1 MTGRVVRLSAAVWS
15 CLLAA
20 TFLLPGSVGASV
32 TVDPHFGASTS
43 TCYYTYSNGTK
54 STSYHNDTGSVYVD
68 TNSGDCGW
76 PSWEWSHPVSPPSW
90 YTGLYKFDSSFP
102 SGWQSAASAAVN
114 TWDVQQYYSPV
125 MNLTTGSTYDILF
138 RYSSSSACSGVVW
151 YACAEVHWG
160 SVSSVD
166 NAEKYQYWHVTLN
179 TAYSWGV
186 RTAGKFD
193 VQSLLTNELGHVWYL
208 DHNPNWASGVVQLQ
222 ACVFGQT
229 WCYDTSGHY
238 VTCTNAPGY
247 CGDRTQVLAGDQSTL
262 GHIYGA
268 IGSPIPYAPVQKA
281 GGSVDTPPVPN
292 AQRQDVLVIAIP
304 N

>member
-1 MTGRVVRLSAAVWS
+1 MTARFFRAVGCLVAISLLLPSVVR
-15 CLLAA
+15 
-20 TFLLPGSVGASV
+20 ASV

-54 STSYHNDTGSVYVD
+54 TINYHNDTGTAYID
-68 TNSGDCGW
+68 TNPGDCGW
-76 PSWEWSHPVSPPSW
+76 PTWEWSHPVSPPS
-90 YTGLYKFDSSFP
+90 YYSGLYKYDSSFP
-102 SGWQSAASAAVN
+102 SGWDTAALTAVN
-114 TWDVQQYYSPV
+114 TWDLQPYYSPV
-125 MNLTTGSTYDILF
+125 MSPTTGSTYDILF
-138 RYSSSSACSGVVW
+138 RYSSSSRCSGVW

-166 NAEKYQYWHVTLN
+166 SAEKYQYWKVTLN
-179 TAYSWGV
+179 PAYSFGV

-193 VQSLLTNELGHVWYL
+193 VQSILTNELGHVWYL
-208 DHNPNWASGVVQLQ
+208 DHNPIWASGVVQLQ
-222 ACVFGQT
+222 SCVFGQT
-229 WCYDTSGHY
+229 YCHDTSGHY

-268 IGSPIPYAPVQKA
+268 LGSPIPYAPAEKIA
-281 GGSVDTPPVPN
+281 GPVDTPAVPN
-292 AQRQDVLVIAIP
+292 DQRPDVLVIAIA